1 MPGMEVGRP
10 NVTQALHQRVRR
22 RGAHPVVYWL
32 ARAVLQPFFHL
43 YFGLSRMGREHI
55 PERGPVIFAANHRSF
70 LDPFVIGML
79 VRRPVYY
86 MAKKELFE
94 GRWIGWLLSALGA
107 FPVDRG
113 AHDEDAMASAREI
126 LGRGDCV
133 VIFPEGTR
141 VRPGSLG
148 ALRRGVGRLAL
159 ETGAPVVPVA
169 VIGTEDIR
177 RGWRVRPRRVRIRC
191 GRPLTFSGERAV
203 SGHGRGGHPARVGLR
218 DPAVGVAGRN
228 ASGAATADPRPARRF
243 GGREATPACGLRREG
258 RLACVTETRP
268 GAEIRS
274 KADVDREFSDLYR
287 SHLRDVYSYAYYRV
301 GNHHDAEDL
310 TEQTFLQAYRHF
322 ERATRESAG
331 RPLRPWL
338 IRIAHNLAANLYR
351 DRSRKPQTPIDDTTH
366 LAAVHTTEDLVE
378 GRDELARV
386 LQAVGELPD
395 DRREALIMR
404 FALGMDNREIARA
417 LGRSDGATKVLI
429 HRAIKQLEGLL
440 AVAGE
445 A

>member
-1 MPGMEVGRP
+1 M
-10 NVTQALHQRVRR
+10 
-22 RGAHPVVYWL
+22 
-32 ARAVLQPFFHL
+32 
-43 YFGLSRMGREHI
+43 
-55 PERGPVIFAANHRSF
+55 
-70 LDPFVIGML
+70 
-79 VRRPVYY
+79 
-86 MAKKELFE
+86 
-94 GRWIGWLLSALGA
+94 
-107 FPVDRG
+107 
-113 AHDEDAMASAREI
+113 
-126 LGRGDCV
+126 
-133 VIFPEGTR
+133 
-141 VRPGSLG
+141 
-148 ALRRGVGRLAL
+148 
-159 ETGAPVVPVA
+159 
-169 VIGTEDIR
+169 
-177 RGWRVRPRRVRIRC
+177 
-191 GRPLTFSGERAV
+191 
-203 SGHGRGGHPARVGLR
+203 
-218 DPAVGVAGRN
+218 
-228 ASGAATADPRPARRF
+228 
-243 GGREATPACGLRREG
+243 
-258 RLACVTETRP
+258 TETRP

-440 AVAGE
+440 VVAGE